1 MRPWQILAVISGAI
15 IAIVMAF
22 ASVSYNATLGTS
34 EPAFAWLPAISN
46 SNLFAALALAFDL
59 GMIASVFGF
68 WHWLHKNRIGAAL
81 CVALFVIASLFSIHS
96 VRGYIALNLTKSL
109 APAERA
115 ADIYQSLKR
124 ELDQDQEH
132 LSRLREKKVDAG
144 RRERRSIEAAITA
157 LETRI
162 EVTRTRLGK
171 ADTGRHVSPLAGLE
185 WFLAVTLWFFNA
197 TCWTAWF
204 GYKSTVQPPATD
216 TVADWFAKQEL
227 SSPRHC
233 AELFDDYRAWCATH
247 TRDPLTQVRFYARL
261 TELGARKFRDGR
273 KGPMMYVM
281 R

>member
-1 MRPWQILAVISGAI
+1 MLPWQILAVISGAI

-96 VRGYIALNLTKSL
+96 VRGYIALNLTRSL
-109 APAERA
+109 ALAERA
-115 ADIYQSLKR
+115 ADIYQSLKH
-124 ELDQDQEH
+124 ELVQDQQH
-132 LSRLREKKVDAG
+132 LSRLREQKLDAG
-144 RRERRSIEAAITA
+144 RRERRSIEVDITE
-157 LETRI
+157 LEARI
-162 EVTRTRLGK
+162 EVTRTRLGE
-171 ADTGRHVSPLAGLE
+171 ADNGRHVSPLAGLE

-204 GYKSTVQPPATD
+204 GHRTIVQAPATD
-216 TVADWFAKQEL
+216 TVADWLVKQDL

-233 AELFDDYRAWCATH
+233 AELLDDYRAWCSA
-247 TRDPLTQVRFYARL
+247 RAREPLTQVRFYAHL

-281 R
+281 G